1 MDCSLP
7 GSSVH
12 GILQARILEWIVIAF
27 SRGSSWLRY
36 QTQAPCIAGRSFTV
50 WAIGTAEIKNTY
62 GFYAPN
68 FSFSKLILLKTPEWF
83 YKLKL
88 LNNALADL
96 LGLDAVDNGVHERWD
111 KQIHIWHEE
120 VYSEGQMLTEAVH
133 KRQANHG
140 DVEEEHSTDMGDTG
154 VKGPKSLMVGGNA

>member
-1 MDCSLP
+1 M
-7 GSSVH
+7 
-12 GILQARILEWIVIAF
+12 ARF
-27 SRGSSWLRY
+27 
-36 QTQAPCIAGRSFTV
+36 
-50 WAIGTAEIKNTY
+50 IKNIY

-68 FSFSKLILLKTPEWF
+68 FSFSKLIPLKTPEWF

-111 KQIHIWHEE
+111 QQIHIWHEE
-120 VYSEGQMLTEAVH
+120 VYSAGQMFAEAVH

-140 DVEEEHSTDMGDTG
+140 DVEGEHSTDMRDTG